1 MLPIKDILNDNERFI
16 KPSMNNESLRDTN
29 PLEAEDTARY
39 LVEQFKSQDS
49 WEFYC
54 KVAYRLPRTT
64 IDRLVATAKEKG
76 NNPGALFNFL
86 ARKEVAKDGNQ
97 K

>member
-1 MLPIKDILNDNERFI
+1 MEKVGNSINDNERFI
-16 KPSMNNESLRDTN
+16 NKPSMNNESLKDISL
-29 PLEAEDTARY
+29 LEAEDTARY
-39 LVEQFKSQDS
+39 LVGKFKSPGS

-54 KVAYRLPRTT
+54 KVAYRLPRPT
-64 IDRLVATAKEKG
+64 IDRLVVTAKEKG

-86 ARKEVAKDGNQ
+86 ARKEMNKR